1 MSLRLKFIVLATVAM
16 VAAMASACGND
27 GGAST
32 EDHARLQQM
41 EQQINDIHDSM
52 AHQQVLV
59 AYTALRAEGLHGL
72 SEDLQKASEI
82 DPNWHGAVSRMHL
95 IITATEWPE
104 ELQPLAGV
112 AATQLDEFAAAL
124 NAGDLAASKT
134 QGPEAH
140 LAWHNLDGAAANFL
154 GANSHDDMSH

>member
-1 MSLRLKFIVLATVAM
+1 MSFRVKLIVLA
-16 VAAMASACGND
+16 VAAMAAATASACGDSSSGN
-27 GGAST
+27 
-32 EDHARLQQM
+32 EERLQQV
-41 EQQINDIHDSM
+41 EQQITGIHDSM
-52 AHQQVLV
+52 THQQVLV

-104 ELQPLAGV
+104 ELQPLADV
-112 AATQLDEFAAAL
+112 AATQLDEFATAL
-124 NAGDLAASKT
+124 NAGDLAASKKE
-134 QGPEAH
+134 GPEAH

>member
-1 MSLRLKFIVLATVAM
+1 MSLRLKLIG
-16 VAAMASACGND
+16 VAAVATAVAIASACGDD
-27 GGAST
+27 GGNSS
-32 EDHARLQQM
+32 ENEARLQQM

-52 AHQQVLV
+52 MRQQVLV

-72 SEDLQKASEI
+72 SESLQKASEI

-95 IITATEWPE
+95 ITVATEWPE
-104 ELQPLAGV
+104 ELQPLADV
-112 AATQLDEFAAAL
+112 AATQLDEFAKAL
-124 NAGDLAASKT
+124 NDGTLAASKKE
-134 QGPEAH
+134 GPEAH